1 MNSNNKAPMTSLEK
15 RASATLALLFFLRM
29 YSLFMVLPVLTIAA
43 TEFTNNTALLTGI
56 ALGIYG
62 LTQAL
67 MQIPFGV
74 WSDRFGRKPVI
85 LLGLILFLIGSIIA
99 AFADSIYWLILGR
112 ALQGAGAIA
121 AAIMALAADLSREQ
135 HRTKVMAFI
144 GMSIG
149 LAFSL
154 AFVTGPLIFET
165 LALKGVFLL
174 SGVLAIL
181 AMIILYVLVPT
192 PETTVDRDRFVS
204 DKLSEVFG
212 NSNLMRLNFSIF
224 CSHFILMANFV
235 VLPIVLAQNVQL
247 ETVKHWQFYL
257 PLLIVAILIMVPM
270 IIVGDKRKQKQKQV
284 FLAAVGMFILG
295 QIFMA
300 FTFEHIFALFL
311 STVIF
316 FAAFNFF
323 EAFLPARVSSLTE
336 PENRG
341 TALGVYSTIQFLGIF
356 LGGAV
361 GGYCF
366 GAWGIQ
372 SVFLLSAGLSVIWLI
387 LVSGINLTS
396 KEESISE
403 SHD

>member
-1 MNSNNKAPMTSLEK
+1 
-15 RASATLALLFFLRM
+15 
-29 YSLFMVLPVLTIAA
+29 MVLPILSIAA
-43 TEFTNNTALLTGI
+43 KDFTNNTALLTGI

-62 LTQAL
+62 LTQAV

-74 WSDRFGRKPVI
+74 WSDRFGRKPII
-85 LLGLILFLIGSIIA
+85 LFGLILFLIGSVIA
-99 AFADSIYWLILGR
+99 AFAESIYWLILGR

-121 AAIMALAADLSREQ
+121 AAIMALAADLSREE

-154 AFVTGPLIFET
+154 AFVTGPLIFEA

-181 AMIILYVLVPT
+181 AMIILFVLVPV

-204 DKLSEVFG
+204 DKLSEVFT
-212 NSNLMRLNFSIF
+212 NSNLMRLNLSIF

-235 VLPIVLAQNVQL
+235 VLPIVLAQNIEL

-257 PLLIVAILIMVPM
+257 PLLIAAIVIMVPM
-270 IIVGDKRKQKQKQV
+270 IIAGDKRKQKQKQV
-284 FLAAVGMFILG
+284 FLVAVAMFIVG
-295 QIFMA
+295 QALMA
-300 FTFEHIFALFL
+300 FTFGNVFTLFFPA
-311 STVIF
+311 VIF

-323 EAFLPARVSSLTE
+323 EAFLPARVSSLTSKD
-336 PENRG
+336 NRG

-356 LGGAV
+356 LGGTA
-361 GGYCF
+361 GGYCL
-366 GAWGIQ
+366 GAFGIQ
-372 SVFLLSAGLSVIWLI
+372 VVFLCCAGLSVLWL
-387 LVSGINLTS
+387 LVVAGINLTNAQ
-396 KEESISE
+396 E